1 MKKLI
6 GLMVLGVI
14 LLSAGIYEDN
24 DRYLGQINAAV
35 ANHVACSNAY
45 FNDVTVN
52 GQLITLTQEQK
63 DALKAAANVELE
75 KIKTYAD
82 SLNIYP

>member
-6 GLMVLGVI
+6 GLIVLGII

-24 DRYLGQINAAV
+24 DRCLGQINAAI
-35 ANHVACSNAY
+35 ANHTACSDAY

-63 DALKAAANVELE
+63 DALKAAANIELE
-75 KIKTYAD
+75 KIKAYAD